1 MSAQDA
7 RGPQRPSTGSQ
18 PFTRVRGMR
27 PLILLALCL
36 LTACDSAPV
45 TGRSQMMLVS
55 EGEERQLG
63 AQAYRQVLASE
74 PQSHDAEFNAVV
86 DKVGRRIA
94 QAAERPPANM
104 WKAPHYSWEFRTINK
119 DVPNAFC
126 LPGGK
131 VAVYSGLLPI
141 TRTEAGLAT
150 VIGHEVAHALARHSA
165 ERLSDQK
172 VVSGATLLAGVGL
185 AVAGGRTGATYAPM
199 AMAAMGAGAS
209 VGILLPMSRT
219 QESEADHIG
228 LVLMALAGYDPHEA
242 IGLWERMRA
251 LSRGQKKQA
260 EWLSTHPTDDT
271 RLADIRHWV
280 PQAMKYY
287 RRRD

>member
-1 MSAQDA
+1 M
-7 RGPQRPSTGSQ
+7 
-18 PFTRVRGMR
+18 
-27 PLILLALCL
+27 
-36 LTACDSAPV
+36 
-45 TGRSQMMLVS
+45 
-55 EGEERQLG
+55 
-63 AQAYRQVLASE
+63 
-74 PQSHDAEFNAVV
+74 
-86 DKVGRRIA
+86 
-94 QAAERPPANM
+94 
-104 WKAPHYSWEFRTINK
+104 
-119 DVPNAFC
+119 
-126 LPGGK
+126 
-131 VAVYSGLLPI
+131 
-141 TRTEAGLAT
+141 
-150 VIGHEVAHALARHSA
+150 
-165 ERLSDQK
+165 
-172 VVSGATLLAGVGL
+172 LAGVGL

-260 EWLSTHPTDDT
+260 DWLSTHPTDDT

>member
-1 MSAQDA
+1 
-7 RGPQRPSTGSQ
+7 
-18 PFTRVRGMR
+18 
-27 PLILLALCL
+27 
-36 LTACDSAPV
+36 
-45 TGRSQMMLVS
+45 
-55 EGEERQLG
+55 
-63 AQAYRQVLASE
+63 
-74 PQSHDAEFNAVV
+74 
-86 DKVGRRIA
+86 
-94 QAAERPPANM
+94 M
-104 WKAPHYSWEFRTINK
+104 WKAPHYSWEFRTIENSA
-119 DVPNAFC
+119 PNAFC

-251 LSRGQKKQA
+251 LSRGEKKQP
-260 EWLSTHPTDDT
+260 EWLGTHPTDDA
-271 RLADIRHWV
+271 RLADIRNWV
-280 PQAMKYY
+280 PEAMKYY
-287 RRRD
+287 RPRG